1 METFDPITSHP
12 ARMNAAPCI
21 RNLRFTVCR
30 VLEALAAD
38 HTRAQRWR
46 QVPNHEEYLRRTFP
60 FPAALIL
67 DNVLPQPR
75 A

>member
-1 METFDPITSHP
+1 MERPDRITPNP

-30 VLEALAAD
+30 GLEALAAD
-38 HTRAQRWR
+38 HARAQRWR
-46 QVPNHEEYLRRTFP
+46 QVPNHEEYLRQTFP

>member
-46 QVPNHEEYLRRTFP
+46 QVPNHEEYLRQTFP